1 MNAFDPAFDSPQSD
15 GTRMG
20 GRRRIRRFALAL
32 LAATLPGTMVAVA
45 QPLSPRVNNWEDYFR
60 IDWQA
65 SEDGRRPSLSG
76 YVWSVNKYGARWMQL
91 LVDRVDSSGALLDQ
105 RLVWL
110 PSEVPRG
117 SRVYFEVPVAP
128 AAKYRVSVFAYEF
141 TPRP

>member
-1 MNAFDPAFDSPQSD
+1 
-15 GTRMG
+15 MG
-20 GRRRIRRFALAL
+20 GRRQIHRFALAL

-45 QPLSPRVNNWEDYFR
+45 QPLSPRVNNWEEYFR
-60 IDWQA
+60 IYWEA

-91 LVDRVDSSGALLDQ
+91 LLDRVDSSGTLLDQ
-105 RLVWL
+105 RIVWL
-110 PSEVPRG
+110 PSEVPLG

-128 AAKYRVSVFAYEF
+128 AARYRVSVFAYEF